1 MFYRPVIDTHDLP
14 HDPFKNI
21 VAPRP
26 IGWISTLDKDGNANL
41 APYSFFNGVND
52 TPPMVMYSTTGKKLD
67 IDEEKDSLRNIR
79 ETGEFCVSIVSF
91 ALQEAMNISSAH
103 KPHGDDEYTHAGLTK
118 GTPNVVSAPFV
129 AEAPASMECKLFEEI
144 KLPGQAFV
152 IIGEVVGIHIQD
164 QHIKDGLLD
173 ITSYKPISRL
183 GYRDYSTV
191 TETFSL
197 DRPGQ
202 S

>member
-1 MFYRPVIDTHDLP
+1 MFYRPDIDTHGLP

-26 IGWISTLDKDGNANL
+26 IGWISTLDKDGKANL

-91 ALQEAMNISSAH
+91 ALQKAMNISSAH